1 VIGVCGQRRMIRA
14 ETDGNCA
21 IGIRWQSEASLLEA
35 NLLARVVADFP
46 RFEGTDFDALD
57 RRVEFDLR
65 VPVKMST
72 GEMNIDSSTDR
83 IRDRSSTSDGRF
95 AIHPKCDRPERQ
107 RAANPESSSHQA

>member
-1 VIGVCGQRRMIRA
+1 VQKWM
-14 ETDGNCA
+14 ETVRSAFDGNPRPA
-21 IGIRWQSEASLLEA
+21 PWKQISWLELLRT
-35 NLLARVVADFP
+35 LP
-46 RFEGTDFDALD
+46 RFEGTAFDALD
-57 RRVEFDLR
+57 RRVEFELR